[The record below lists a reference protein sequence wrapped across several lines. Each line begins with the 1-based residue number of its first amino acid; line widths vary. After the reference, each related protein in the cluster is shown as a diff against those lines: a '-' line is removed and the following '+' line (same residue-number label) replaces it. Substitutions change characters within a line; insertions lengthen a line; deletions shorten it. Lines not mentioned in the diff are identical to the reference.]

1 MTQQNLIGTT
11 LGRFEIISELGRGG
25 MAVVYKA
32 HQADLDRIVA
42 LKILPPD
49 LTHDTSYIAR
59 FRQEARSVARLEHPH
74 IMPIY
79 DVGESNGIH
88 YIAMKFIQG
97 LTLKDVMQEEGAMP
111 VRRAAEILAQVGD
124 ALDYAHR
131 QGVIHRD
138 IKPSNVMLTDEGWA
152 YLTDFGLARGTGNT
166 TSGLTMAG
174 TVMGTPEYMSPEQAQ
189 GLPTVG
195 PPTDIYALGVVLYE
209 LLTGTFPFH
218 AETPMAMLAAR
229 LLQAPIPPRDVRGDL
244 PSAVEDVVMR
254 ALARKPEARFASAAE
269 MVAALR
275 SAAGIGTGTSAQ
287 PPLTPGTGMPAIGE
301 TIVTHTAGG
310 STPPYVKPQIP
321 TPPPQPRGQAASLS
335 PLPNLPTPPPTPPTV
350 VPGGA
355 GYTPGAATTTNKP
368 KTGLFIGIGAALVV
382 VLLLI
387 GGAVVVLSPKP
398 TINPTPV
405 PTSAAI
411 AALISQSDTD
421 LAAGDLEAALA
432 GYQQVLDTAPGNL
445 AALQGIAI
453 IDNLRADWQMAEAS
467 AHELVNAATSDDPT
481 AALGL
486 ALLADAIVSQGA
498 TDEAE
503 ATIEEALALDDG
515 LSLAYAIRSTI
526 TASQAADLNDT
537 TMMDTAL
544 EEADTAIDVLDSET
558 SVIEALTYNAIAVTF
573 SQDYGLTE
581 NPISLNASEENYQ
594 LAIDLLPDVALFHSN
609 LGYLYNKSEDY
620 EQARTAFEAALDA
633 DPNYSDAQLGI
644 GWSYYSQDQDAKADE
659 AFDTALRIDPNNP
672 NTHYAK
678 GRISFNNDDYGAAI
692 SYFERATQLNP
703 RSSYN
708 QVWLARAYQ
717 FAGFFSENGDI
728 QAELYAK
735 AEATYRVAI
744 EIRPNFAFATSG
756 LGWVLQ
762 YQEEYT
768 ESISI
773 FEQAIE
779 LNDQDD
785 EAYNGLGWSLFNLD
799 RLSEAETAF
808 RKAIQLAPY
817 YTSPQYGLGR
827 TLEELG
833 RKDEARAAFQAT
845 LEIDPNYTQAQE
857 ALDRLGN

>member
-79 DVGESNGIH
+79 DVGETNGIH

-97 LTLKDVMQEEGAMP
+97 RTLKEVLQEEGAMP

-152 YLTDFGLARGTGNT
+152 YLTDFGLARGTGNV

-254 ALARKPEARFASAAE
+254 ALARKPEARFASSAE

-275 SAAGIGTGTSAQ
+275 SAAGIGAGTSAQ
-287 PPLTPGTGMPAIGE
+287 PPLTPGAGMPAIGE
-301 TIVTHTAGG
+301 TIVTNTGG
-310 STPPYVKPQIP
+310 SPTPPYVRPQTP
-321 TPPPQPRGQAASLS
+321 TPPPRDQVGAAIP
-335 PLPNLPTPPPTPPTV
+335 PLPHLSTPPPTIPVGANNPPPV
-350 VPGGA
+350 
-355 GYTPGAATTTNKP
+355 AAAPTKP
-368 KTGLFIGIGAALVV
+368 KTGLFIGIGAAVV
-382 VLLLI
+382 VILMLI
-387 GGAVVVLSPKP
+387 GGAAIALRPKA
-398 TINPTPV
+398 PV
-405 PTSAAI
+405 SPTSIPTNAAI
-411 AALISQSDTD
+411 ATLLTQSEAD
-421 LAAGDLEAALA
+421 LVAGELDAALA
-432 GYQQVLDTAPGNL
+432 GYQQALDEAPGNL

-453 IDNLRADWQMAEAS
+453 IDNLRADWQQAEIS
-467 AHELVNAATSDDPT
+467 ANELVNAASSDDQA

-486 ALLADAIVSQGA
+486 TLLADAIISQGSA
-498 TDEAE
+498 DEAE
-503 ATIEEALALDDG
+503 DTIEEALNLDT
-515 LSLAYAIRSTI
+515 SLALAHAIRSTI

-537 TMMDTAL
+537 NLMDTAL
-544 EEADTAIDVLDSET
+544 AEADTAIDELDSEN
-558 SVIEALTYNAIAVTF
+558 SIIQALTYNAIAVTF
-573 SQDYGLTE
+573 SEDYSLTD
-581 NPISLNASEENYQ
+581 NSVSLSSSEENYQ
-594 LAIDLLPDVALFHSN
+594 QAIDLLPNVALFHTN
-609 LGYLYNKSEDY
+609 MGYLYNNSADY
-620 EQARTAFEAALDA
+620 EQARSAFETALDI
-633 DPNYSDAQLGI
+633 DPNYSEAQLGI
-644 GWSYYSQDQDAKADE
+644 GWGYYRQDQGTKADE
-659 AFDTALRIDPNNP
+659 AFDTALSMNPNNP

-678 GRISFNNDDYGAAI
+678 GRIAFDNDEYRNAI
-692 SYFERATQLNP
+692 NYFERANQLNP
-703 RSSYN
+703 RSTYTLA
-708 QVWLARAYQ
+708 WLARAYQ
-717 FAGFFSENGDI
+717 FEGFFADND
-728 QAELYAK
+728 ATRKDLYAK
-735 AEATYRVAI
+735 AESIYRQALD
-744 EIRPNFAFATSG
+744 IRPNFAFATSG

-762 YQEEYT
+762 YQEKYE

-773 FEQAIE
+773 FERAIE
-779 LNDQDD
+779 LNPNDD

-799 RLSEAETAF
+799 RLGDAETAF
-808 RKAIQLAPY
+808 RQSTQLAPNY
-817 YTSPQYGLGR
+817 ASPQYGLGR

-833 RKDEARAAFQAT
+833 RLDEARAAFKTT
-845 LEIDPNYTQAQE
+845 LEIDPTYTQAEE
-857 ALDRLGN
+857 ALKRLGN